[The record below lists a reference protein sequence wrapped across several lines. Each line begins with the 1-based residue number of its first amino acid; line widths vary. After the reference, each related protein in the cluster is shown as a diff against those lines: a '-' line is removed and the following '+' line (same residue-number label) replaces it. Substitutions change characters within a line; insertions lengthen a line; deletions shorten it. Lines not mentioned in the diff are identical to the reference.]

1 MNHMNLVP
9 RTSARLDKAIIA
21 LSSEEVD
28 ILIEAML
35 WLNNHSGSPFES
47 MHWLNSGP
55 DEAYALRDRLRAF
68 RDGVAT
74 S

>member
-1 MNHMNLVP
+1 MNPIKLAP
-9 RTSARLDKAIIA
+9 RTSARLAEAAIV

-55 DEAYALRDRLRAF
+55 DEAYALRDRLQAF

>member
-28 ILIEAML
+28 ILIEALRWM
-35 WLNNHSGSPFES
+35 
-47 MHWLNSGP
+47 NSGP
-55 DEAYALRDRLRAF
+55 DEAYALRDRLVTV
-68 RDGVAT
+68 RDSGIYGGAT